1 MKLTQVSVFL
11 ENSKGRLCEVCKLL
25 GNNAINIRALNVADS
40 KDFGI
45 LRMVVKDPEKAL
57 KVLKLA
63 KITATKTDVIA
74 VEVDDAPGGLA
85 KILKVLNDS
94 DINVE
99 YMYGFVEKRSGK
111 ALMVL
116 RIEAIDNAIEMLKKN
131 GINLLTKAQ
140 IEEL

>member
-11 ENSKGRLCEVCKLL
+11 ENTKGRLYEVCKLL
-25 GNNAINIRALNVADS
+25 GNNGVNIRAINIADS

-45 LRMVVKDPEKAL
+45 LRMVVNDPEKAL

-63 KITATKTDVIA
+63 KITATKTDVVA
-74 VEVDDAPGGLA
+74 VEVDDEPGGLA
-85 KILKVLNDS
+85 KMLKVLNDG

-99 YMYGFVEKRSGK
+99 YMYGFVEKASDK

-116 RIEAIDNAIEMLKKN
+116 RIEAIDDAIAAFKKI